1 MQYPKLITALI
12 TPFKGGKLDLDGLEA
27 NIEFQIQSGV
37 QGVLV
42 LGTTGESPTLSLSE
56 RIAVIKKTVEVSSG
70 RVFVM
75 VGTGTNSTDS
85 SIKFTCDA
93 KELGADMALVVTPYY
108 NRPTQEGI
116 YQHFKEISE
125 KSKFPI
131 CVYNIPKRAGQ
142 DIEVQTLKKM
152 SKLPY
157 IIGVKESSGDISKT
171 IEVIKEIPEKFLV
184 WSGDDALVI
193 PTIALGGYGLISVTS
208 NLIPEKIAQI
218 VKMASDGEFEK
229 SRALFYQYLPLINAL
244 FLETNPIPLKAAMN
258 FCGMPAGDLRLPLLP
273 MQEENKKILQNLLG
287 YYQIQKFEE
296 VY

>member
-12 TPFKGGKLDLDGLEA
+12 TP
-27 NIEFQIQSGV
+27 FQIQSGV